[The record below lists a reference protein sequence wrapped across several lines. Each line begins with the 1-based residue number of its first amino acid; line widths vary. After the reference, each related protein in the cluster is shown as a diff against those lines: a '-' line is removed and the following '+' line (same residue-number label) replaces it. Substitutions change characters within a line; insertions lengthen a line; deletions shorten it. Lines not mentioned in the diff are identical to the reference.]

1 MDLVT
6 ELQKEIA
13 EFNMAKVV
21 EIKKTYKDD
30 YKGNQNDLNKFMS
43 RVAYLDYCKSIK
55 KNGRQNIKKE
65 YNQFDSANDIHAQL
79 EKQQF
84 LRPWSRLDDY
94 CKKIKIKEY
103 IKNKINNGEF
113 DKEFNYYVT
122 EFNSLLGKK
131 KLHKKNEISYDS
143 KNGVIL
149 KIFNYC

>member
-1 MDLVT
+1 MDIVT
-6 ELQKEIA
+6 ELQKDIA
-13 EFNMAKVV
+13 KFNRAEVV
-21 EIKKTYKDD
+21 EIKKTYKAD

-43 RVAYLDYCKSIK
+43 RVAYLDYCKSIRK
-55 KNGRQNIKKE
+55 TGRQTVKKE

-84 LRPWSRLDDY
+84 LKPWSRLDDY

-103 IKNKINNGEF
+103 INDKINKGEF
-113 DKEFNYYVT
+113 DKDFNYYFI
-122 EFNSLLGKK
+122 EFNKLLEKK

-143 KNGVIL
+143 KNGIIL